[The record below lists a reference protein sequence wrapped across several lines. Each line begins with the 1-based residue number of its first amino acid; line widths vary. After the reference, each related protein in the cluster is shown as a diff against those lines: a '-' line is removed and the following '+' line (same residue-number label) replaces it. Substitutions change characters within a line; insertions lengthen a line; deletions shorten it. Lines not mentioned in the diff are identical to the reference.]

1 MFSQGPIRVLFQ
13 LPEQHSVLLRLEDTW
28 WTAWDRSWVK
38 RLCLSMESP
47 VAFDSGATD
56 LELSS
61 NVRLA
66 HALLYGV
73 DDPLSKVKA
82 VPAHGSHY
90 SFNASGN
97 RCERTRE
104 GGPQSVTL
112 RPPPAGRCYSTV
124 TLLARLRGL
133 STSLPS
139 AVAVK

>member
-1 MFSQGPIRVLFQ
+1 MLFQ

-97 RCERTRE
+97 RCQKSVVLMPPFCVLLYSRTASRNACRSE
-104 GGPQSVTL
+104 NGVKFGRMPGTVPVQS
-112 RPPPAGRCYSTV
+112 R
-124 TLLARLRGL
+124 
-133 STSLPS
+133 
-139 AVAVK
+139 

>member
-1 MFSQGPIRVLFQ
+1 MLCTPCRDVFSQGPIRVLFQ
-13 LPEQHSVLLRLEDTW
+13 LPEQHSVLLRLEDAW

-97 RCERTRE
+97 RC
-104 GGPQSVTL
+104 QSWPFRMRRAALAAL
-112 RPPPAGRCYSTV
+112 RR
-124 TLLARLRGL
+124 
-133 STSLPS
+133 
-139 AVAVK
+139 